1 MHYLVIATE
10 SDETESWS
18 VQRTFIS
25 DTELTKAQLV
35 NMFKKEHYKQ
45 EAEFG
50 ASEPTDNWTEEDFQT
65 FYWESD
71 CTIHVDHV
79 FQSTTSL
86 HLEEVAK

>member
-10 SDETESWS
+10 SNETESWA
-18 VQRTFIS
+18 VQRTFTS

-35 NMFKKEHYKQ
+35 NMFKKEHWKE

-50 ASEPTDNWTEEDFQT
+50 ASESTDNWTEEDFQT

-71 CTIHVDHV
+71 CDIHVDYV
-79 FQSTTSL
+79 LQSTTPL
-86 HLEEVAK
+86 HHKELTK

>member
-1 MHYLVIATE
+1 MHYLVLATE
-10 SDETESWS
+10 SDGTESWA
-18 VQRTFIS
+18 VQRTFTS
-25 DTELTKAQLV
+25 DIELTKAQLV

-79 FQSTTSL
+79 FQSTTPL
-86 HLEEVAK
+86 QLEEVAK